1 MPPEVLTRIFDP
13 FFTTK
18 APGEGSGLG
27 LSVVYGIVSAMGGDI
42 KVQSSTEAIGS
53 GTQFRVFL
61 PRVHGEARGATA
73 GI

>member
-1 MPPEVLTRIFDP
+1 MTPEVAERIYDP

-42 KVQSSTEAIGS
+42 NVQSSTAAVGS
-53 GTQFRVFL
+53 GTQFCVFL
-61 PRVHGEARGATA
+61 PRLGGAPA
-73 GI
+73 PIS